1 MNKFLAWLEKNL
13 AGPMAR
19 LSEQRHL
26 LAIRDGVI
34 SALPFIIVGS
44 FFLIAAFPPVPEKW
58 AIAVWAKEHIAQI
71 LIPYRLTMFI
81 MSLYISFGIGHNLAK
96 SYGLDPLSGGQMAA
110 GALLLTIIPQAI
122 DGSWYLPMTYL
133 GGQGL
138 FGTMIV
144 SILAVEIL
152 RFFKTK
158 NLTIKM
164 PEQVPQSVYR
174 SFESLFPVAFLILLM
189 TLISVV
195 FHLDIHE
202 LIGKAIEPI
211 VKVGDSLFGVLIP
224 VFLTAFFWAFGIH
237 GDSIVGTVAR
247 PVWEVYIAK
256 NAEAVASGAQHLPH
270 IAPEPF
276 FQWFVSIGGTG
287 ATIGLVLAVLIFGRS
302 KYLRTV
308 AKASFFPGLFNI
320 NEPVIFG
327 MPIVLNPLLMIPFVI
342 IPIVNAVIAY
352 VVMSIGWVS
361 PPYVLAPWTL
371 PGPIGSFLAT
381 GGDLGAV
388 VLNIVNI
395 AIALLIYMPFM
406 KVYDRQMLKA
416 EQEEV
421 SETSIKNQ
429 NLTV

>member
-1 MNKFLAWLEKNL
+1 MKKILAWLENTL

-19 LSEQRHL
+19 ISEQRHL
-26 LAIRDGVI
+26 LAVRDGVI

-58 AIAVWAKEHIAQI
+58 EIAIWAKKHILQI

-81 MSLYISFGIGHNLAK
+81 MSLYISFGVGYNLAK
-96 SYGLDPLSGGQMAA
+96 SYGLDPLSGAQMAA
-110 GALLLTIIPQAI
+110 GGLLMTLVPQAI
-122 DGSWYLPMTYL
+122 NGTWYLPMTYL

-138 FGTMIV
+138 FGTMVV

-152 RFFKTK
+152 RFFKTR

-174 SFESLFPVAFLILLM
+174 SFESLFPVACLILIM
-189 TLISVV
+189 TLVTVV
-195 FHLDIHE
+195 FGLDIHE
-202 LIGKAIEPI
+202 LIGKAIAPI

-224 VFLTAFFWAFGIH
+224 IFLITFFWSFGIH

-247 PVWEVYIAK
+247 PVWEVYLAK
-256 NAEAVASGAQHLPH
+256 NAEAVANGAHTLPH

-276 FQWFVSIGGTG
+276 YQWFIWIGGSG
-287 ATIGLVLAVLIFGRS
+287 ATLGLVLAILVFGRS
-302 KYLRTV
+302 QYLRAV

-327 MPIVLNPLLMIPFVI
+327 MPIVLNPLLIIPFVI
-342 IPIVNAVIAY
+342 TPIVTAILSY
-352 VVMSIGWVS
+352 TVMSIGWVT

-371 PGPIGSFLAT
+371 PGPIGAFLAT
-381 GGDLGAV
+381 GGDFRAII
-388 VLNIVNI
+388 LNVANI
-395 AIALLIYMPFM
+395 AISFLIYFPFM
-406 KVYDRQMLKA
+406 KVYDKQMV
-416 EQEEV
+416 EMEH
-421 SETSIKNQ
+421 SEKSASNVVENAQ
-429 NLTV
+429 TV